1 MKNEIE
7 KNGKLYIEEV
17 NKIKR
22 LKRKAKNLLSHQ
34 NELSENINNITR
46 LTHGNFLNKSKISR
60 ASTMKSKF

>member
-1 MKNEIE
+1 MSNFRDFHDLK
-7 KNGKLYIEEV
+7 KLLLYD
-17 NKIKR
+17 N
-22 LKRKAKNLLSHQ
+22 LNMCDQNLLSHQ